1 DLVSISTE
9 GGGGTPIASFTPS
22 VEDGLDIMVAEG
34 GTGTGTVT
42 ISNVGD
48 ASLTFSFPDFTGA
61 ARRGAEVILSE
72 DFEGT
77 FPPADWNAE
86 DVTGQCP
93 WLSSDDYP
101 MSGWLGGARGAAIDA
116 DDCGSSVSADASLI
130 TPAMDL
136 SAATDTHLE
145 FDFAYRHLSS
155 TTLTLEAST
164 DGGATWAELM
174 AWTAN

>member
-1 DLVSISTE
+1 MHSEALLRYAFALTILVAVT
-9 GGGGTPIASFTPS
+9 GWGTMATAQIDQSAAHNPIA
-22 VEDGLDIMVAEG
+22 I
-34 GTGTGTVT
+34 GT
-42 ISNVGD
+42 SSPQN
-48 ASLTFSFPDFTGA
+48 APA
-61 ARRGAEVILSE
+61 ARSGGIVLLSE

-77 FPPADWNAE
+77 FPPAGWNAE

-136 SAATDTHLE
+136 SAATNTHLE

-155 TTLTLEAST
+155 T
-164 DGGATWAELM
+164 
-174 AWTAN
+174 